1 MKKILFIA
9 ATALILCSGCEDF
22 LDTDLL
28 TNKTT
33 ANFPGTEKEA
43 QEMVTAIYA
52 NLLFENPESSSSY
65 YIAQL
70 AGDDCL
76 GGNLSFS
83 NNCATNF
90 LMYTGNLNSTSG
102 LWARCYRL
110 INRANNTI
118 NTMDNVKEW
127 SSQGEKNR
135 LLGEAHFLRAM
146 AYYELAQVYGGVP
159 LRTNI
164 ENTNIPRATVDEVYG
179 LIASDLKSSIEMMP
193 NAIYRQGSTL
203 AGHATKYAAEAMM
216 ARVFLFYTGRYAK
229 ETLPGDITKSQVI
242 SWIDD
247 CVTNSGHK
255 LVPDQ
260 RNIWAYT
267 NETTEDNDNGYRYQ
281 YVVDNNLKWVG
292 NSSEETLFANKHN
305 LKSDWTYTWFTNTVS
320 QFFSPSADNYS
331 NQVSYPFG
339 TGWGA
344 GPVAPSMVN
353 EWKEWSGKQ
362 TYLDGCKEDPRLTGS
377 IWSYKA
383 MDPNT
388 SGNVLMDCKLDK
400 SEPEYTVS
408 YRYYEQTG
416 YFQKKY
422 ININACVEKDGKV
435 NITPFAAVKY
445 PGITSQTSQS
455 LIHIADLIHIRFAD
469 VLLMQSEL
477 TEKAD
482 GLNAVRARSHLAP
495 VAYSLDAIKQERR
508 WELAFES
515 IRWWD
520 ILRWSGPSLEEAG
533 DLLNKQVGF
542 NVINAAEVVPMV
554 KFDYKKRLKETQ
566 GYWAIPQD
574 EVDLANGTLEQ
585 NPGWDTADAQFS
597 DWTKL

>member
-28 TNKTT
+28 TNKTD
-33 ANFPGTEKEA
+33 ANFPATEKEA
-43 QEMVTAIYA
+43 QEMITAIYA
-52 NLLFENPESSSSY
+52 NLLFEDPEQSSSY

-70 AGDDCL
+70 ASDDCL
-76 GGNLSFS
+76 GGNLSYS

-90 LMYTGNLNSTSG
+90 LMYTGTLNSTAG

-110 INRANNTI
+110 INRANNAI

-127 SSQGEKNR
+127 STLSEKKR

-159 LRTNI
+159 LRTTL
-164 ENTNIPRATVDEVYG
+164 ENTNLPRATVDEVYE
-179 LIASDLKSSIEMMP
+179 LIASDLKNGIEMMP
-193 NAIYRQGSTL
+193 DKIYLKGSSM

-229 ETLPGDITKSQVI
+229 EELPGGITKDQVI
-242 SWIDD
+242 GWIND
-247 CVTNSGHK
+247 CIVKSKHG
-255 LVPDQ
+255 LVNDQ
-260 RNIWAYT
+260 RNLWAYT
-267 NETTEDNDNGYRYQ
+267 NEATEDNTEGFRYK
-281 YVVDNNLKWVG
+281 YVTNNNLKWVG

-305 LKSDWTYTWFTNTVS
+305 LKSDWTFTWYTNTVS
-320 QFFSPSADNYS
+320 QFYSPSADNYS
-331 NQVSYPFG
+331 NESSYPFG

-353 EWKEWSGKQ
+353 EWKEWSKKQ
-362 TYLDGCKEDPRLTGS
+362 NYLDGYTEDPRLTGS

-383 MDPNT
+383 LDPNS
-388 SGNVLMDCKLDK
+388 SGNVLMDCSMDQG
-400 SEPEYTVS
+400 EPEYTVS

-422 ININACVEKDGKV
+422 ININSYNQAKKIE
-435 NITPFAAVKY
+435 PFAKQLY
-445 PGITSQTSQS
+445 PDITSQTSQS
-455 LIHIADLIHIRFAD
+455 LLQIADLIHIRFAD

-477 TEKAD
+477 TETAD
-482 GLNAVRARSHLAP
+482 GLNEVRKRSHLAP
-495 VAYSLDAIKQERR
+495 IAYSLDAIKQERR

-520 ILRWSGPSLEEAG
+520 MLRWSGPSLEEAG
-533 DLLNKQVGF
+533 NLLNKQVGF
-542 NVINAAEVVPMV
+542 NIINAAEVVPMV

-566 GYWAIPQD
+566 GYWAIPQN
-574 EVDLANGTLEQ
+574 EVDLSNGVLEQ
-585 NPGWDTADAQFS
+585 NPGWDTADALFS
-597 DWTKL
+597 DWNNL